1 MKVTQKIFSFLVLA
15 AAVLTGCERDYDAPP
30 LNEPVY
36 EGPSANITIADLK
49 ENCKNATQETP
60 VVITND
66 WVLKAYVTGNDESGN
81 IYKQVIVQDETGAM
95 PIQVDENN
103 VSNFYRRGQEVF
115 VNLKGMCVSVYG
127 DEQQLGWPDGG
138 TTYRLPFTEFQARVQ
153 KNGWPYVDNVKLE
166 VITDMSTVNLNV
178 TKMTYRLVQMEGV
191 HFENGGKNTFAKVE
205 TKEYGEENLKDAHG
219 NVIMVRTSSYASFA
233 AETLPV
239 GTGTVVGILGR
250 FKGTWQLMIP
260 SRSDVFGFDG
270 VEPGEGDDGN
280 EGGETVLFSETFKA
294 PDKIS
299 VDGKDRWASS
309 ITEWWDASPSN
320 TFDNPSSM
328 FSGDLDLLSPRTQS
342 GDGNIWFPSGGDYS
356 LSIGNIDLKGAAKVS
371 LIYKMGV
378 NVYQPEDK
386 QNINTLSVK
395 CNNTDLPVPDKEL
408 TGTKNPYVVEEIRID
423 DIAVSGTAT
432 LTFSCVGATNVK
444 GIRLYDVKLIAPGS
458 GEGDGEVIKP
468 EPTK

>member
-153 KNGWPYVDNVKLE
+153 KNGWPYVDNVKPE

-270 VEPGEGDDGN
+270 V
-280 EGGETVLFSETFKA
+280 
-294 PDKIS
+294 
-299 VDGKDRWASS
+299 
-309 ITEWWDASPSN
+309 
-320 TFDNPSSM
+320 
-328 FSGDLDLLSPRTQS
+328 SPRTQS